1 MPLSGP
7 EFDAWFRASSAR
19 LLRLARSRLRDQAEA
34 EDVVQDTAL
43 ALWRKQAEGGIQD
56 LDAYA
61 ARAVWLNAGKRAAR
75 RKDWTPLEGEGGL
88 DPAAPAPGLDF
99 EDADALSRARAA
111 LPEAQRAILELR
123 YDLGLSFREAAEA
136 LSISLNTAA
145 SRARYALAALRES
158 LAHPKEEAS
167 HAITPAAPS
176 SAREPQL
183 QRQQRRSHRRRR

>member
-7 EFDAWFRASSAR
+7 DFDAWFRRSSAR
-19 LLRLARSRLRDQAEA
+19 LLRLARSRVRDQAEA
-34 EDVVQDTAL
+34 EDVVQDTVL

-61 ARAVWLNAGKRAAR
+61 KRAVWLNAGKRAAR
-75 RKDWTPLEGEGGL
+75 RRDWTPLEGEDGFE
-88 DPAAPAPGLDF
+88 PAAPNAGLDY
-99 EDADALSRARAA
+99 EDANALAEARAA
-111 LPEAQRAILELR
+111 LPEAQRAVLELR

-158 LAHPKEEAS
+158 LAHPQEEAS
-167 HAITPAAPS
+167 HVRRKASAP
-176 SAREPQL
+176 RPEL
-183 QRQQRRSHRRRR
+183 QHQQRRRHRRRA

>member
-7 EFDAWFRASSAR
+7 DFDAWFRRSSAR
-19 LLRLARSRLRDQAEA
+19 LLRLARSRVRDQAEA
-34 EDVVQDTAL
+34 EDVVQDSVL
-43 ALWRKQAEGGIQD
+43 AIWRKQAEGGIQD

-61 ARAVWLNAGKRAAR
+61 NRAVWLNAGKRAAR
-75 RKDWTPLEGEGGL
+75 RKDWTPLDGEDGFEPVAPLGGL
-88 DPAAPAPGLDF
+88 DY
-99 EDADALSRARAA
+99 EDASALADARAA

-158 LAHPKEEAS
+158 LAHPKEEAR
-167 HAITPAAPS
+167 HAIAPAAAP

-183 QRQQRRSHRRRR
+183 QRQQRRPHRRRR